1 MEKYVA
7 MHSHSYE
14 ECPARSPKTLKEF
27 NQLISD
33 DNAKRY
39 VVSNVD
45 RYVDDDCTTAGK
57 SEHYAYFLIEAQ
69 NQEKALELF
78 EPMGVKL
85 RHVVAWKDV
94 QKAMGL

>member
-1 MEKYVA
+1 VLFR
-7 MHSHSYE
+7 S
-14 ECPARSPKTLKEF
+14 CPARSPKTLKQF

-33 DNAKRY
+33 DNARRY
-39 VVSNVD
+39 GVSIVD

-57 SEHYAYFLIEAQ
+57 SEHFAYFLIEAR

-78 EPMGVKL
+78 NPIGVKL

-94 QKAMGL
+94 QKAMNL